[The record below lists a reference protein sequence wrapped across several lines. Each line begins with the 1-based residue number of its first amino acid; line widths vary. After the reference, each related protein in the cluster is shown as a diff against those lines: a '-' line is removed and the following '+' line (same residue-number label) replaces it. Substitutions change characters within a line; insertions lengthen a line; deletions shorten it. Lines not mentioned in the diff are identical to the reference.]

1 VLDLGIDLNFW
12 PWVWLGIAVFF
23 AVIEL
28 TVLAGSFVLLPFA
41 VSAFAAALLGFYDVA
56 IEIQWLVFVAGGGLL
71 WVALY
76 RYAKR
81 FAGTNELQPGVGA
94 DRLIGLTGIVTT
106 TIDPDDA
113 DRRGRV
119 TTHGEVWGAISES
132 GRILAAGTHVRIVA
146 VNGTDSIRDL
156 ASGTTRVIDAGGRL
170 VLPGFQD
177 THIHLQDSGI
187 GYVTGVDLE
196 AAKTIG
202 AIQDRLR
209 EQASKT
215 NKINLGPWNHN
226 VSYLHF
232 RDI

>member
-1 VLDLGIDLNFW
+1 MLDLGIDLNFW

-81 FAGTNELQPGVGA
+81 FAGANELQPGVGA

-146 VNGTDSIRDL
+146 VNGTKVTVQSTEETPLFPPPPTAPPAATPLPR
-156 ASGTTRVIDAGGRL
+156 GGGRGGGGASESESL
-170 VLPGFQD
+170 ESDPFCEPRLSRRPGL
-177 THIHLQDSGI
+177 TERI
-187 GYVTGVDLE
+187 
-196 AAKTIG
+196 
-202 AIQDRLR
+202 
-209 EQASKT
+209 
-215 NKINLGPWNHN
+215 
-226 VSYLHF
+226 
-232 RDI
+232 